1 MRIFFLTYFHLK
13 MKIAIL
19 LIGSNAYKCFK
30 MFNIW
35 FFFLLTKKIFK
46 TRQKYYFA
54 KYSNFD
60 FSLVVCG
67 KFLKILK

>member
-19 LIGSNAYKCFK
+19 VIGSNAYKCFK

-35 FFFLLTKKIFK
+35 FFFLRKK
-46 TRQKYYFA
+46 
-54 KYSNFD
+54 
-60 FSLVVCG
+60 SLKLG
-67 KFLKILK
+67 KNIILQNIVILILA